1 MIFIGDEKKKKKKYT
16 EAGKYFRGAMSVDVG
31 DRHVYWAGSGTRNR
45 TIKRIFVS
53 LAPSYLRTSYI
64 PANKALSANH
74 LTSTSPSE
82 VSFCSAGATWDEIN
96 PADSGSL
103 FRMGVRASND
113 FATLNRT
120 LGMESSF
127 NSRTTGRTFSLT
139 ISVGRTF
146 ATVWSRKQP
155 NYHTGPYSLKSKRRL
170 LTVKAKRVVIRNK

>member
-1 MIFIGDEKKKKKKYT
+1 MMRRRRKKNILKRESISEVLCLLTLVTGTFIELVQEQETG
-16 EAGKYFRGAMSVDVG
+16 RS
-31 DRHVYWAGSGTRNR
+31 
-45 TIKRIFVS
+45 KRIYVS

-146 ATVWSRKQP
+146 ATV
-155 NYHTGPYSLKSKRRL
+155 
-170 LTVKAKRVVIRNK
+170 